1 MKSASVSPIVFAHRG
16 FRGLV
21 PENTIRAAAAGFE
34 IGADWWELDVAA
46 SSDGELFV
54 IHDDS
59 LARTTDAAAL
69 FPGRA
74 PWTVYDFTAAEL
86 ARLDAG
92 AWYEKADPF
101 GQVRS
106 GRVGRVELAGFR
118 GLRIPTLR
126 EALEFTRS
134 KSWKVDVEIKDASGH
149 ACDAW
154 IVERVV
160 ELIRALGMT
169 DSVLVSSFNHEY
181 IVRAKA
187 AEPRLLTGALV
198 EEPVADPVA
207 LLKRT
212 GAEAFNPGL
221 EILSE
226 KAVRA
231 VRAAGKD
238 VFVWT
243 VNELP
248 DMERILG
255 WGVTGIFT
263 DFPDRLLGLLGRKGR

>member
-1 MKSASVSPIVFAHRG
+1 LNCTVFAHRG
-16 FRGLV
+16 FRGV
-21 PENTIRAAAAGFE
+21 APENTLLAAAKGYE

-59 LARTTDAAAL
+59 LARTTDAAAA

-92 AWYEKADPF
+92 SWYAAADPF

-106 GRVGRVELAGFR
+106 GRVSRSELAGFR
-118 GLRIPTLR
+118 GLRLPTLR
-126 EALEFTRS
+126 EALEFTKA
-134 KSWKVDVEIKDASGH
+134 KSWKVNVEIKDASGH
-149 ACDAW
+149 PCHEW

-160 ELIRALGMT
+160 ELVRALGMT

-187 AEPRLLTGALV
+187 AEPALATGALV
-198 EEPVADPVA
+198 EEAVADPVA
-207 LLKRT
+207 LLMRT
-212 GAEAFNPGL
+212 GAVSYNPGL
-221 EILSE
+221 EILTE
-226 KAVRA
+226 EAVRA

-263 DFPDRLLGLLGRKGR
+263 DFPDRLLGLLGRTGR

>member
-1 MKSASVSPIVFAHRG
+1 MRPIVFAHRG
-16 FRGLV
+16 FRGIA
-21 PENTIRAAAAGFE
+21 PENTLLAAARGYE

-54 IHDDS
+54 LHDDS
-59 LARTTDAAAL
+59 LERTTDAAAV

-92 AWYEKADPF
+92 SWYAAADPF
-101 GQVRS
+101 GQIRS
-106 GRVGRVELAGFR
+106 GRVGRSELASFR

-126 EALEFTRS
+126 EALDFTKS

-149 ACDAW
+149 PCDAW

-169 DSVLVSSFNHEY
+169 DSVIVSSFNHDY
-181 IVRAKA
+181 ILRAKA
-187 AEPRLLTGALV
+187 AEPKLRTGALV
-198 EEPVADPVA
+198 EEAAADPVA
-207 LLKRT
+207 LLERT
-212 GAEAFNPGL
+212 KADSYNPGL
-221 EILSE
+221 DILTE

-231 VRAAGKD
+231 VRDSGRE
-238 VFVWT
+238 VHVWT
-243 VNELP
+243 ANEVP

-263 DFPDRLLGLLGRKGR
+263 DFPDRMLELLRRTP